1 MIARLA
7 RQRVGGK
14 HRLTLGQFGS
24 GKGISWPL
32 HALAQRSGFIAIQHL
47 LEEHGATRVVLTG
60 VDAFHAACR
69 RHDEATVR
77 ELAAADPALPRLPD
91 VLLATCM
98 FGDVASVDLL
108 LGLGA
113 DVHAVD
119 EDGISA
125 QHRAVQSGSLPLVD
139 RLLSA
144 GADPNVR
151 DRKWQGTALSW
162 AIALG
167 RPNLFARLIPVSRDP
182 RALARLGALNRLGV
196 LLDEEPAL
204 ANHRLA
210 DDQSP
215 TPLYCLPDD
224 EERAVTTAQLLLD
237 RGADRKV
244 RNAQGQTPAAA
255 ARARG
260 LDDAAD
266 VLQGKHDAG

>member
-1 MIARLA
+1 M
-7 RQRVGGK
+7 
-14 HRLTLGQFGS
+14 
-24 GKGISWPL
+24 

-47 LEEHGATRVVLTG
+47 LEERGATRVVLTG

-125 QHRAVQSGSLPLVD
+125 LHRAVQSGSLPLVD

-182 RALARLGALNRLGV
+182 RALARLGALEPPRCPARRRASLG
-196 LLDEEPAL
+196 
-204 ANHRLA
+204 
-210 DDQSP
+210 
-215 TPLYCLPDD
+215 
-224 EERAVTTAQLLLD
+224 
-237 RGADRKV
+237 
-244 RNAQGQTPAAA
+244 
-255 ARARG
+255 
-260 LDDAAD
+260 
-266 VLQGKHDAG
+266 